1 MSGDLQLSEIGRK
14 LIQTK
19 ENEKVKANAQDSSK
33 IKSKN
38 AEK

>member
-1 MSGDLQLSEIGRK
+1 MSDDLQLTEKGHK

-19 ENEKVKANAQDSSK
+19 ENEKVKALAQDSSK